1 MIWRKRLK
9 RADRLK
15 LGRSIVT
22 TKKYTIEQINSS
34 WKAVHQATLL
44 FVVENDKV
52 LLIRKKRGLGAGK
65 INGPGGKLDPGETFQ
80 QCAHREV
87 NEELCIVVNESK
99 NAGRL
104 RFQFIDDYSIDVQV
118 FIATNFTGTPTETE
132 EAIPLWF
139 NLDDIPFSQMWV
151 DDEIWLPRVLA
162 GERVDGRF
170 VFDEDRLLAH
180 EVEFAVA

>member
-1 MIWRKRLK
+1 MSE
-9 RADRLK
+9 AA
-15 LGRSIVT
+15 
-22 TKKYTIEQINSS
+22 KYSLEKIDSC

-44 FVVENDKV
+44 FVVQDSKV

-65 INGPGGKLDPGETFQ
+65 INGPGGKLDAGETAQ

-87 NEELCIVVNESK
+87 NEELCIVVGKSDNV
-99 NAGRL
+99 GRL

-118 FIATNFTGTPTETE
+118 FVATRFEGAPTETE

-139 NLDDIPFSQMWV
+139 NMADIPYSEMWE
-151 DDEIWLPRVLA
+151 DDQIWLPRVLA

-170 VFDEDRLLAH
+170 VFDDDKLLAH
-180 EVEFAVA
+180 EVDFKKV